1 MYGEAGGAAG
11 EIEVGGAEDNE
22 GREGSEK
29 EDTERHKVAERQGVE
44 DAWKEGRRS
53 KEEDSGSLE
62 RKREEEDSLT
72 ESGVLGWELWSGM
85 RQGEG
90 GGCKE
95 RFEGLEGRG
104 EGIRRM
110 KERRSEEREGNRE
123 NNEKKEKERVRG
135 TVMAMVKGG
144 GRERG
149 NMMML

>member
-44 DAWKEGRRS
+44 DAWKEGRRR

-90 GGCKE
+90 DARKDLKVWRGG
-95 RFEGLEGRG
+95 
-104 EGIRRM
+104 
-110 KERRSEEREGNRE
+110 
-123 NNEKKEKERVRG
+123 EKELG
-135 TVMAMVKGG
+135 
-144 GRERG
+144 E
-149 NMMML
+149 